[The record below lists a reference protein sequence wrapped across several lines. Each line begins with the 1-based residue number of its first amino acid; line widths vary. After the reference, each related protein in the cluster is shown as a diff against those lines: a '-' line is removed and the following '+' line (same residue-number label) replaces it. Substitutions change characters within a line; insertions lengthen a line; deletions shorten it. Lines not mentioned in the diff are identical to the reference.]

1 MSYHNA
7 LGQRGEAI
15 AVQYLKREGYEIL
28 ARNFRYKRAEIDL
41 IAFQDDLVV
50 IVEVKTRNSDYFGDP
65 QRFVS
70 PKKIRLMVMAA
81 DAFVCQKDWKYPI
94 RFDIV
99 AVLLNSKQQ
108 QITHIKD
115 AFYHFWV
122 A

>member
-41 IAFQDDLVV
+41 IAFQDDLVI

-70 PKKIRLMVMAA
+70 PKKIRLMVKAA
-81 DAFVCQKDWKYPI
+81 DAFVRQKDWEYPI

-115 AFYHFWV
+115 AFYHF
-122 A
+122 

>member
-41 IAFQDDLVV
+41 IAFHDDLVV
-50 IVEVKTRNSDYFGDP
+50 IVEVKTRNSNYFGDP

-115 AFYHFWV
+115 AFYHF
-122 A
+122 